1 MKTKRFPYRVTVA
14 WSDEDNLYVAR
25 IPKLAGILGL
35 DERDPAKAIRQ
46 AIQRGWDA
54 VAALTDNSHPLPEPD
69 NWSKKNPSGQF
80 YVRLLPEL
88 HASLREWAEEEGV
101 SMNAL
106 ISHVLTAATAQRTL
120 FPQQAER
127 AKPRRTRQSRA
138 A

>member
-25 IPKLAGILGL
+25 VPKLTGILGL

-54 VAALTDNSHPLPEPD
+54 LAALSENGHPLPEPD
-69 NWSKKNPSGQF
+69 DGNKKPSGQF

-88 HASLREWAEEEGV
+88 HGSLKEWAEEEGV

-106 ISHVLTAATAQRTL
+106 ISHVLTAASVQRTL
-120 FPQQAER
+120 LPQQAER
-127 AKPRRTRQSRA
+127 AKPRRNRQSRA

>member
-14 WSDEDNLYVAR
+14 WSNEDNLYVAR
-25 IPKLAGILGL
+25 VPKLAGILGL
-35 DERDPAKAIRQ
+35 DERDPTKAIRK

-54 VAALTDNSHPLPEPD
+54 VAALADNGHPLPEPD
-69 NWSKKNPSGQF
+69 DWSKKPSGQF
-80 YVRLLPEL
+80 YVRLLPDL

-106 ISHVLTAATAQRTL
+106 ISHILTAATARRTL
-120 FPQQAER
+120 FPQQTDQ
-127 AKPRRTRQSRA
+127 AKPRRNRQSRA

>member
-14 WSDEDNLYVAR
+14 WSEEDNLYVAR
-25 IPKLAGILGL
+25 IPKLTGILGL

-54 VAALTDNSHPLPEPD
+54 LAALADNSHSLPEPD
-69 NWSKKNPSGQF
+69 DWSKKPSGQF

-88 HASLREWAEEEGV
+88 HTSLKEWAAEEGV

-106 ISHVLTAATAQRTL
+106 ISHVLTAAAAQRTL
-120 FPQQAER
+120 FPQQSEQ

>member
-1 MKTKRFPYRVTVA
+1 MKPKRFPYRVTVA

-25 IPKLAGILGL
+25 IPKLTGILGL

-54 VAALTDNSHPLPEPD
+54 VAALADNGHPLPEPD
-69 NWSKKNPSGQF
+69 NWSKNPSGQF
-80 YVRLLPEL
+80 YVRLFPEL

-120 FPQQAER
+120 FPQHSGQA
-127 AKPRRTRQSRA
+127 KSRRNRQSRA